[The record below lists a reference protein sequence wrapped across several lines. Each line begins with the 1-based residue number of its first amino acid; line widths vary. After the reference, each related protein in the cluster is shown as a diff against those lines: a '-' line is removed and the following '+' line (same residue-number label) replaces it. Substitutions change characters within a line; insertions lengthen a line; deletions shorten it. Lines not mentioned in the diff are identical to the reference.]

1 MRRKG
6 ATMKKNERPLPASSV
21 VLIGY
26 LHSFIPAVNAEDEH
40 LVLKS
45 SQQIQDDLS
54 HMVDIGL
61 NDIAEEMVTI
71 GYQVMIDEDGLPKWM
86 MSRCG

>member
-1 MRRKG
+1 
-6 ATMKKNERPLPASSV
+6 MKKNEHSLPASSV
-21 VLIGY
+21 VLAGY

-45 SQQIQDDLS
+45 TLEIQDDLS

-61 NDIAEEMVTI
+61 NDIAEEMVAI
-71 GYQVMIDEDGLPKWM
+71 GYQVMVDEDGLPKWM
-86 MSRCG
+86 MSRCGQTFAH

>member
-1 MRRKG
+1 
-6 ATMKKNERPLPASSV
+6 MKKNEHSLPASSV
-21 VLIGY
+21 VLAGY
-26 LHSFIPAVNAEDEH
+26 LHSVIPAVNAEDEH

-45 SQQIQDDLS
+45 TLEIQDDLS

-71 GYQVMIDEDGLPKWM
+71 GYQVMVDEDGLPKWM
-86 MSRCG
+86 MSRCGQTSAH

>member
-1 MRRKG
+1 MECEKTR
-6 ATMKKNERPLPASSV
+6 LPASSV
-21 VLIGY
+21 VLAGY
-26 LHSFIPAVNAEDEH
+26 LQSFIPAMGADNEH

-61 NDIAEEMVTI
+61 NDIAEEMVAI
-71 GYQVMIDEDGLPKWM
+71 GYQVMVDEDGLPKWM
-86 MSRCG
+86 MSRCGQTSAH